1 MVHGSR
7 VNIPKSAKRF
17 LCVLCKTWFCE
28 ETPLVMFR
36 NDNNREYAP
45 GRVLWDCCCQPCA
58 GNYISPPDPAKTQST
73 APAGSSLIPAES
85 GRHRDG
91 AAPPAAPEGSP
102 LVPAQQSETDKGQ
115 LFQLADDLGVP
126 RWRAEQLLIE
136 HGGDAGAAGL
146 EILRILGLNIDE
158 DIAAAEP
165 APLIVAPKPRR
176 EPAADQVMP
185 RAQPAMPA
193 FSTDEAR
200 QATAS
205 IFLECVA
212 PLLPR
217 PQRDGTLV
225 GGDVDKLQASLATP
239 IILSLSRAE
248 LRAKACR
255 PADGWDEQS
264 MLKARGH
271 FLMEAVGLRFLLYMP
286 MITHRELLLK
296 HELFQVG

>member
-102 LVPAQQSETDKGQ
+102 LVPAHTTFGGKVNLRVKKSDSVKNETDAPEGQ
-115 LFQLADDLGVP
+115 
-126 RWRAEQLLIE
+126 
-136 HGGDAGAAGL
+136 
-146 EILRILGLNIDE
+146 
-158 DIAAAEP
+158 
-165 APLIVAPKPRR
+165 
-176 EPAADQVMP
+176 
-185 RAQPAMPA
+185 
-193 FSTDEAR
+193 
-200 QATAS
+200 
-205 IFLECVA
+205 
-212 PLLPR
+212 
-217 PQRDGTLV
+217 
-225 GGDVDKLQASLATP
+225 DVLHP
-239 IILSLSRAE
+239 
-248 LRAKACR
+248 
-255 PADGWDEQS
+255 
-264 MLKARGH
+264 
-271 FLMEAVGLRFLLYMP
+271 
-286 MITHRELLLK
+286 
-296 HELFQVG
+296 